1 MPTPGHGPAPNTPE
15 PSTPERR
22 AGALVA
28 VAAAALVAVLVAS
41 LAAVA
46 ASRASHRTAVHTAG
60 ENALDAATNAVATVL
75 SYDYRHLD
83 QDFRT
88 AEAQLTPR
96 FRKQYIAT
104 TAKGVQP
111 LADKYKAVSTAQ
123 VTSAGLVTAD
133 SPDRVTVLV
142 FVAQTVTNSQLTA
155 PRLDRSRINVTMV
168 RSGGRWLIDALS
180 PV

>member
-1 MPTPGHGPAPNTPE
+1 MTPARRHSPE
-15 PSTPERR
+15 PNTPERR

-28 VAAAALVAVLVAS
+28 VAVAAVVAVLVAG

-46 ASRASHRTAVHTAG
+46 ATRTSHRTAVDTAG
-60 ENALDAATNAVATVL
+60 ENALDAATSAVATVL

-88 AEAQLTPR
+88 AESRLTPR

-111 LADKYKAVSTAQ
+111 LADKYKAISTAQ
-123 VTSAGLVTAD
+123 VTSAGLVSAT
-133 SPDRVTVLV
+133 PDRVTVLV

-155 PRLDRSRINVTMV
+155 PRLDRSRINVTMA
-168 RSGGRWLIDALS
+168 RTGGHWLIDGLS
-180 PV
+180 PI